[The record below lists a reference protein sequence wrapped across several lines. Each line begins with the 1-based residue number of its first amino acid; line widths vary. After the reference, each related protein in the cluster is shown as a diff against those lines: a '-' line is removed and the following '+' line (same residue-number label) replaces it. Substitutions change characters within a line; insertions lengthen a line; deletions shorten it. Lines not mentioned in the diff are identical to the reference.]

1 MNSFGK
7 TLRSTTAA
15 VGLALLGMATVT
27 AVTAPAAYAQKASKE
42 FVTAYNEANAAL
54 DAKNYAVAIQKADA
68 AAPHAKDQ
76 AQKLAV
82 ESVRVKAYYGTKNN
96 AGLLK
101 ALEAQQAIG
110 GLSAEALKANKA
122 TVLGVYAQMGN
133 DAKAIQ
139 LTKEYISS
147 YGGTTDQYAFLASN
161 SLKAKSYD
169 EALSYSQKAID
180 QSRKEGKKASDKM
193 FNIQLQSYID
203 QKQMDKYYAT
213 LEKVAVEYPKE
224 IYIKPLIERAVKEP
238 KFKRVD
244 TQLDIYRAMVAA
256 GIKLSTADQLGMGEQ
271 ALSRGMS
278 VEAEKVLDPL
288 FKAGTVGGASDTNA
302 ERNKRLYASAQKAAK
317 EDKASG
323 LVASEKEAAT
333 KPTGLNYVETGE
345 SYIAIGDYDKAIDLI
360 QKGIA
365 KGQLDDGQLG
375 LAQLRL
381 GIAQFKAGK
390 KDDARKT
397 WSEIKADNGAA
408 TLAKSWIVI
417 SKL

>member
-288 FKAGTVGGASDTNA
+288 FKAGTVGGAGDTNA

>member
-213 LEKVAVEYPKE
+213 LEKVAVEYSKE